1 MQDRLEQQL
10 RRLCRVSAAR
20 QQKPWRWTCAK
31 PSNYSRRRRDQ
42 PRTVSFN
49 KTQRQLEAEV
59 ERLQSI
65 IECVQADL
73 HAKDT
78 DKTAVY
84 CGSTNAS

>member
-1 MQDRLEQQL
+1 MTNQELQ
-10 RRLCRVSAAR
+10 VSTR
-20 QQKPWRWTCAK
+20 
-31 PSNYSRRRRDQ
+31 
-42 PRTVSFN
+42 
-49 KTQRQLEAEV
+49 TQRQLEAEV

-84 CGSTNAS
+84 WRLHERLVKYAKDFP